1 MPAAMTP
8 ESVSLLSS
16 SKPARHQSLKV
27 WTQMTVLASL
37 TLLASAAT
45 YFFHPHAPAL
55 HLQGEPVNDG
65 EISPTG
71 ARAAMKS
78 PGVIFIDARV
88 RARFDAG
95 HIPDAL
101 PLCESESNYP
111 AQLSVVADTLQ
122 QGQEK
127 LVVVYCDGKKCQASH
142 EIAEILKSFHTMPE
156 NVRVLHGGWPAWQAA
171 P

>member
-1 MPAAMTP
+1 MSALN
-8 ESVSLLSS
+8 SVSSDPNATRSRIAGLWMQL
-16 SKPARHQSLKV
+16 A
-27 WTQMTVLASL
+27 VLAAL

-55 HLQGEPVNDG
+55 YLQTEPVNEG
-65 EISPTG
+65 EISPAE

-101 PLCESESNYP
+101 SLCESESDYP
-111 AQLSVVADTLQ
+111 AQLSVVADALQ

-127 LVVVYCDGKKCQASH
+127 LIVVYCDGKKCKASH
-142 EIAEILKSFHTMPE
+142 EIAEILKSFHTVPE